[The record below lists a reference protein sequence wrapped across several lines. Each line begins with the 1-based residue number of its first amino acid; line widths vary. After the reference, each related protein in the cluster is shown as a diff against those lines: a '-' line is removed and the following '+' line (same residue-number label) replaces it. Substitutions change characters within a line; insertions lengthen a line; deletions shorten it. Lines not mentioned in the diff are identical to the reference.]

1 MEEIQILELV
11 ERYLRDE
18 MSQEERTR
26 FEEIRRSNP
35 EIDQLVVENM
45 IFFGQVN
52 NYGDLKTFKS
62 TLSEVHNNLVHTGE
76 IKETNGEAVIRQL
89 WKRNKKVMASC
100 IYCRAYYPAGCR
112 KCFLCFQEGRQ

>member
-18 MSQEERTR
+18 MSPEERSR
-26 FEEIRRSNP
+26 FEEIRRTNP

-52 NYGDLKTFKS
+52 NFGDLKNFKS
-62 TLSEVHNNLVHTGE
+62 TLSEVHNNLLHTGE
-76 IKETNGEAVIRQL
+76 NGVWSVATGNSR
-89 WKRNKKVMASC
+89 
-100 IYCRAYYPAGCR
+100 
-112 KCFLCFQEGRQ
+112 

>member
-18 MSQEERTR
+18 MSPEERSR
-26 FEEIRRSNP
+26 FEEIRRTNP

-52 NYGDLKTFKS
+52 NFGDLKNFKS
-62 TLSEVHNNLVHTGE
+62 TL
-76 IKETNGEAVIRQL
+76 
-89 WKRNKKVMASC
+89 
-100 IYCRAYYPAGCR
+100 AG
-112 KCFLCFQEGRQ
+112 KT